1 MACVCTRDAVR
12 WRWSRL
18 PIVRAAADGWTTL
31 ALQRAS
37 DHFERRLLD
46 GESVVPVLHRL
57 RRLSAKFSQDDR
69 HALQNWLLLRVTA
82 RQPDMVAAT
91 FHALSAWPQAPA
103 APSLDVQ
110 PQQPCCAARGVDDR
124 RLHAAFARLC
134 ATAYAYEPVPRLWA
148 LRAETTLLRPGQVRL
163 ELHCDATRV
172 VVEVNPLF
180 APSEPLLAHVLLHE
194 LEHVHMH
201 AHDMHMCMHM
211 YMLRQ
216 PPTEE
221 EERSDAQGHGAAFD
235 ASCAAHA
242 ALAAARGVEVH
253 APPFGA
259 CGSRELPSWW
269 ADAVRAVLSE
279 RQRARL
285 EAALALEASLG
296 GGDLFEL
303 MAGELECSVAQMAA
317 AYLGCIEAP
326 DVAMVIEPSG

>member
-1 MACVCTRDAVR
+1 MDAAR
-12 WRWSRL
+12 WRWNRP

-31 ALQRAS
+31 ALQHAS

-46 GESVVPVLHRL
+46 GESVAPVLHRL
-57 RRLSAKFSQDDR
+57 RRLSAKFSQEDR

-82 RQPDMVAAT
+82 RQPGITAAT

-110 PQQPCCAARGVDDR
+110 PQQPCCTARGVDDR

-134 ATAYAYEPVPRLWA
+134 ATAYAYEPAPRLWA
-148 LRAETTLLRPGQVRL
+148 LRAETTLQRPGQVRL
-163 ELHCDATRV
+163 ELHCDETRL

-194 LEHVHMH
+194 LEHVN
-201 AHDMHMCMHM
+201 
-211 YMLRQ
+211 MLRQ
-216 PPTEE
+216 PPMEDE
-221 EERSDAQGHGAAFD
+221 SDAQGHGAAFD
-235 ASCAAHA
+235 ASFAAHA
-242 ALAAARGVEVH
+242 ARAATRGVEVH
-253 APPFGA
+253 APPFGQ
-259 CGSRELPSWW
+259 CGSRELPNWW

-285 EAALALEASLG
+285 EAALALDGGISLG

-326 DVAMVIEPSG
+326 DVFVAVVMEPSG

>member
-1 MACVCTRDAVR
+1 MACACTRDAAR

-31 ALQRAS
+31 ALQQAN

-46 GESVVPVLHRL
+46 GESVAPVLHRL
-57 RRLSAKFSQDDR
+57 RRLSAKFSQDDQY
-69 HALQNWLLLRVTA
+69 ALQNWQLLRVTA
-82 RQPDMVAAT
+82 RQPAMVAAT
-91 FHALSAWPQAPA
+91 FHAISAWPQAPA

-163 ELHCDATRV
+163 ELHCDGTRL

-194 LEHVHMH
+194 LEHVHM
-201 AHDMHMCMHM
+201 
-211 YMLRQ
+211 LRQ
-216 PPTEE
+216 PPTE

-235 ASCAAHA
+235 ASFAVHA
-242 ALAAARGVEVH
+242 ARAATRGVEVH

-259 CGSRELPSWW
+259 CGSRELPDWW
-269 ADAVRAVLSE
+269 ADAVRAVLGE

-285 EAALALEASLG
+285 EAALALDGGGSLA

-317 AYLGCIEAP
+317 AYVGCIEAP
-326 DVAMVIEPSG
+326 DMAVVIEPCG

>member
-1 MACVCTRDAVR
+1 M
-12 WRWSRL
+12 
-18 PIVRAAADGWTTL
+18 
-31 ALQRAS
+31 
-37 DHFERRLLD
+37 
-46 GESVVPVLHRL
+46 
-57 RRLSAKFSQDDR
+57 
-69 HALQNWLLLRVTA
+69 
-82 RQPDMVAAT
+82 
-91 FHALSAWPQAPA
+91 
-103 APSLDVQ
+103 
-110 PQQPCCAARGVDDR
+110 
-124 RLHAAFARLC
+124 
-134 ATAYAYEPVPRLWA
+134 
-148 LRAETTLLRPGQVRL
+148 RL

-194 LEHVHMH
+194 LEHVHM
-201 AHDMHMCMHM
+201 
-211 YMLRQ
+211 LRQ
-216 PPTEE
+216 TPTEE

-235 ASCAAHA
+235 ASFAAHA

-259 CGSRELPSWW
+259 CGSRELPNWW

-296 GGDLFEL
+296 GCDLFEL

-326 DVAMVIEPSG
+326 DMVVVIEPCG

>member
-1 MACVCTRDAVR
+1 MRPRDFCIFAIVAAGRPCCKGRKQRSTERARRGPTGAESSPSAPGCGLEFAPSIAHHMACVCTRDAVR

-194 LEHVHMH
+194 LEHVH
-201 AHDMHMCMHM
+201 AHDHTP
-211 YMLRQ
+211 R
-216 PPTEE
+216 
-221 EERSDAQGHGAAFD
+221 
-235 ASCAAHA
+235 
-242 ALAAARGVEVH
+242 
-253 APPFGA
+253 APF
-259 CGSRELPSWW
+259 
-269 ADAVRAVLSE
+269 AVSPRK
-279 RQRARL
+279 
-285 EAALALEASLG
+285 
-296 GGDLFEL
+296 
-303 MAGELECSVAQMAA
+303 SVAFALTPAPGAGGRRDVNAA
-317 AYLGCIEAP
+317 
-326 DVAMVIEPSG
+326 D